1 MHSGHIPTGA
11 LIVAGL
17 CWMAVP
23 PIARAADSTQSDA
36 DMLEEIIVTATKRAE
51 RALDVAASISVIGAA
66 DLERLHATSLQDLAA
81 IAPGLLIQSGGS
93 PGQTS
98 IVLRGLP
105 ALSGASLVAT
115 LIDDSGVG
123 SSTSWA
129 NEPGL
134 ELDMLPYDIERI
146 EILRGPQGTL
156 YGANSMGGVL
166 KYVTKDPSLTASEA
180 QLGGETFVI
189 KGGGSLGAGARGSW
203 SGPLV
208 TGTLAVRASL
218 YGQETPGYIRN
229 PLRGLNH
236 ENSLSQYGGR
246 LALLWQPVT
255 DLKVKLQGIY
265 QRIDS
270 AGNANIFAQQLG
282 TPQDA
287 YYRPGNWLGGDLT
300 SYPHAI
306 PEPFS
311 SDVKFISGTLE
322 WHTAF
327 ADLVSVTSYS
337 DKQVWYSI
345 DYSSVLGYVQP
356 LLEPNTTSTLS
367 RFRNDVRVRRASQ
380 EIRLASPSGQRLE
393 WLIGAYYSDENAS
406 NNQYLDAL
414 DSRLNLIPALNPF
427 FVGYIPS
434 TYTEV
439 AVFGTLTYRIAD
451 QFDLTGGLRW
461 LANRE
466 SVGQNILP
474 GLYVPASHS
483 LTRSAETPKT
493 YAFGA
498 RYRPKPEAMVY
509 LRVASGYRPGTP
521 NLVVPGYPEIT
532 ARSNSDTMVNYEVG
546 IKSELM
552 NRRASLALAVFKMNW
567 SDMQLNIVTPDGRL
581 GYVINAGKV
590 TSEGFEIAAT
600 YWPRDAIHLAVNAA
614 YTDAFATEAVP
625 AAGIFLGTRLP
636 ASPRWTAAATFEYR
650 MRDLNQWTPH
660 LSGSWRYI
668 AAQYSGLSTTPPVG
682 LQPAYSWVDV
692 DLRMTKGRY
701 DVSLYAKNL
710 FDKRAFNSAGPFTDN
725 RTGASSFGGVPIQP
739 RLVGLNVS
747 VRL

>member
-1 MHSGHIPTGA
+1 MHLGHLQTGA

-17 CWMAVP
+17 GWMATP
-23 PIARAADSTQSDA
+23 PIARAADSTRPDE
-36 DMLEEIIVTATKRAE
+36 DMLKEIIVTAAKRAE
-51 RALDVAASISVIGAA
+51 RALDVPASISVISAA
-66 DLERLHATSLQDLAA
+66 DLERLHVTGLQDLAA
-81 IAPGLLIQSGGS
+81 AAPGLVVTSGGS

-115 LIDDSGVG
+115 LIDDSAVG

-180 QLGGETFVI
+180 QVGGETFVI

-208 TGTLAVRASL
+208 AGTLAVRASL
-218 YGQETPGYIRN
+218 YDQESPGYIAN
-229 PLRGLNH
+229 PFRGLDH
-236 ENSLSQYGGR
+236 ENSLSQHGGR

-255 DLKVKLQGIY
+255 ELKVKLQGIY

-270 AGNANIFAQQLG
+270 AGNAIIFAQQLG
-282 TPQDA
+282 TPQDP
-287 YYRPGNWLGGDLT
+287 YYRPGNWVGGDLT
-300 SYPHAI
+300 YPHVI

-311 SDVKFISGTLE
+311 SDLKFFSGTLD

-327 ADLVSVTSYS
+327 VDLASVTSYS
-337 DKQVWYSI
+337 DKQVGQVT
-345 DYSSVLGYVQP
+345 DYSSVLG
-356 LLEPNTTSTLS
+356 TTSTLS
-367 RFRNDVRVRRASQ
+367 RFRNDVSVRKASQ

-393 WLIGAYYSDENAS
+393 WLIGAYYSAEKAS

-414 DSRLNLIPALNPF
+414 DSRLDLIPALNPF
-427 FVGYIPS
+427 FVGHLPS

-439 AVFGTLTYRIAD
+439 ALFGTSTYRIAD

-461 LANRE
+461 LANRQRVDQE
-466 SVGQNILP
+466 ILP
-474 GLYVPASHS
+474 GFYVPASNS
-483 LTRSAETPKT
+483 STRSAETPKT
-493 YAFGA
+493 FAFAA
-498 RYRPKPEAMVY
+498 RYRLQPEAMVY

-532 ARSNSDTMVNYEVG
+532 AQSNSDTMVNYEVG
-546 IKSELM
+546 IKSEFM
-552 NRRASLALAVFKMNW
+552 NRKASLELAVFKSNW
-567 SDMQLNIVTPDGRL
+567 SDMQLNIVTPDGNL

-590 TSEGFEIAAT
+590 TSEGFELAAT
-600 YWPRDAIHLAVNAA
+600 YWPRDAFHLAVNAA

-625 AAGIFLGTRLP
+625 AAGILLGTRLP
-636 ASPRWTAAATFEYR
+636 ASPQWTAAATFDYR

-660 LSGSWRYI
+660 LSGSWRCI

-682 LQPAYSWVDV
+682 LIPAYSWVDA

-710 FDKRAFNSAGPFTDN
+710 LDKRAFNDGGPGTN
-725 RTGASSFGGVPIQP
+725 NTTRESSFGGVPIRP
-739 RLVGLNVS
+739 RVVGLSVS

>member
-1 MHSGHIPTGA
+1 
-11 LIVAGL
+11 
-17 CWMAVP
+17 
-23 PIARAADSTQSDA
+23 
-36 DMLEEIIVTATKRAE
+36 
-51 RALDVAASISVIGAA
+51 
-66 DLERLHATSLQDLAA
+66 
-81 IAPGLLIQSGGS
+81 
-93 PGQTS
+93 
-98 IVLRGLP
+98 
-105 ALSGASLVAT
+105 
-115 LIDDSGVG
+115 
-123 SSTSWA
+123 
-129 NEPGL
+129 
-134 ELDMLPYDIERI
+134 
-146 EILRGPQGTL
+146 
-156 YGANSMGGVL
+156 
-166 KYVTKDPSLTASEA
+166 
-180 QLGGETFVI
+180 
-189 KGGGSLGAGARGSW
+189 
-203 SGPLV
+203 
-208 TGTLAVRASL
+208 
-218 YGQETPGYIRN
+218 
-229 PLRGLNH
+229 
-236 ENSLSQYGGR
+236 
-246 LALLWQPVT
+246 
-255 DLKVKLQGIY
+255 
-265 QRIDS
+265 
-270 AGNANIFAQQLG
+270 
-282 TPQDA
+282 
-287 YYRPGNWLGGDLT
+287 
-300 SYPHAI
+300 
-306 PEPFS
+306 
-311 SDVKFISGTLE
+311 
-322 WHTAF
+322 
-327 ADLVSVTSYS
+327 
-337 DKQVWYSI
+337 
-345 DYSSVLGYVQP
+345 
-356 LLEPNTTSTLS
+356 
-367 RFRNDVRVRRASQ
+367 VRRASQ
-380 EIRLASPSGQRLE
+380 EIRLASPPGQRLE
-393 WLIGAYYSDENAS
+393 WLIGAYYSDESAS

>member
-1 MHSGHIPTGA
+1 MHLGHLQTGA
-11 LIVAGL
+11 LIVAGVG
-17 CWMAVP
+17 WMATP
-23 PIARAADSTQSDA
+23 PIARAADSAQSDA

-51 RALDVAASISVIGAA
+51 RALDVPASISVIGAA
-66 DLERLHATSLQDLAA
+66 DLERLHVTSLQDLAA
-81 IAPGLLIQSGGS
+81 AAPGLLVTSGGS

-115 LIDDSGVG
+115 LIDDSAVG

-180 QLGGETFVI
+180 QVGGETLVI
-189 KGGGSLGAGARGSW
+189 RGGGSLGAGARGSW

-208 TGTLAVRASL
+208 AGTLAVRASL

-229 PLRGLNH
+229 PSRELNH
-236 ENSLSQYGGR
+236 ENSLSQHGGR

-255 DLKVKLQGIY
+255 DVKVKLQGIY

-300 SYPHAI
+300 YPHAI

-356 LLEPNTTSTLS
+356 LLDPNTTSTLS

-380 EIRLASPSGQRLE
+380 EIRLASPPGQRLE

-498 RYRPKPEAMVY
+498 RYRPQPEAMVY

-532 ARSNSDTMVNYEVG
+532 AQSNSDTMVNYEVG

-567 SDMQLNIVTPDGRL
+567 SEMQLNIVTPDGRL

-600 YWPRDAIHLAVNAA
+600 YWPRDAFHLAVNAA

-660 LSGSWRYI
+660 LSGTWRYI

-682 LQPAYSWVDV
+682 VTPGYSWTDL
-692 DLRMTKGRY
+692 DLRLTHGRY
-701 DVSLYAKNL
+701 NISLYAKNL

-725 RTGASSFGGVPIQP
+725 TTHASSFGGVPIQP
-739 RLVGLNVS
+739 CVVGLDATVKF
-747 VRL
+747 